1 MSKHYIAL
9 KAIEAAGAN
18 GAAISIEPRSDKHSG
33 LFEHDFDEKTEQR
46 LLGLGAI
53 RFPEGTEKHEQPTRV
68 ETLIERAPIEGK
80 VTEVPAEAAADA
92 PVEDK
97 KTKGPPKKA
106 DPELLG

>member
-9 KAIEAAGAN
+9 KAIEAADAN
-18 GAAISIEPRSDKHSG
+18 GAAISIEPRSAKHSG
-33 LFEHDFDEKTEQR
+33 LFEHDFDAATEKR
-46 LLGLGAI
+46 LLALGAI
-53 RFPEGTEKHEQPTRV
+53 RLPEGTEQHEEPTRV

-80 VTEVPAEAAADA
+80 ATEVPAEAAADT

-106 DPELLG
+106 DSELLG